1 MEVLLVEDDVDDA
14 QAVVRLAAKS
24 ALHVRVTTAST
35 ADEAMREL
43 TRRHAEPPSEAGRPP
58 DLVLLD
64 LGLPARPG
72 LDVLRWL
79 KGDEQLR
86 QIPVVILSGSDDDRA
101 IEQGRA
107 LGAHSHIAKPISLAS
122 LTWIVTAIGKYQS
135 RITRLSAAG

>member
-14 QAVVRLAAKS
+14 VAVVRLAAKS
-24 ALHVRVTTAST
+24 ALNVRVTTAST
-35 ADEAMREL
+35 GDEAMREL
-43 TRRHAEPPSEAGRPP
+43 TRRHTEPRSGGRQPP

-64 LGLPARPG
+64 LDLPARPG
-72 LDVLRWL
+72 LDVLRWI
-79 KGDEQLR
+79 KCDEQLR

-122 LTWIVTAIGKYQS
+122 LTWIITAIGKYQS
-135 RITRLSAAG
+135 RITRLPAPG